1 MQRQRNAVHVI
12 KRGLELPRAVIECT
26 LPLMSQKEVKVL
38 QSALTAYRLQ
48 DHCKES
54 DKLRVD
60 DLLYALRLCST
71 DPRDLGVD
79 E

>member
-1 MQRQRNAVHVI
+1 MQRQRNAVHVV
-12 KRGLELPRAVIECT
+12 KRGLELPAAVIECT
-26 LPLMSQKEVKVL
+26 LPLMNQKEVKVL
-38 QSALTAYRLQ
+38 QSALTAYRLH

-71 DPRDLGVD
+71 DPRDLSFD

>member
-1 MQRQRNAVHVI
+1 MNRPKNAVHVM

-26 LPLMSQKEVKVL
+26 LPLMNQQEVKLL
-38 QSALTAYRLQ
+38 QSALTAYRLH
-48 DHCKES
+48 DHCKQS

-71 DPRDLGVD
+71 DPRDLSVD

>member
-1 MQRQRNAVHVI
+1 MQRQKNAVHVV

-26 LPLMSQKEVKVL
+26 LPLVSQQEVQLIQK
-38 QSALTAYRLQ
+38 SLTAYLLH
-48 DHCKES
+48 DHCKQS
-54 DKLRVD
+54 DKIRIES
-60 DLLYALRLCST
+60 LLYALRICST